1 MSSSEVPKLAV
12 ALAKSDKARMKRW
25 RFERCGLGWA
35 LLMTPEPTG
44 HPRGIYTLFFTEMW
58 ERMSYYG
65 MRALLVLFMVDQV
78 QKGGMG
84 LTDETA
90 TAIYGLYTAVVYMAA
105 LPGGWIGDRLLGAK
119 SAVWYGGIVIA
130 LGHLVLGIHRVETFY
145 VGLLIVALG
154 SGLLKS
160 NMSALVGQLYPEGGA
175 RRDAGFTLF
184 YMGINLGGFMGP
196 MICSGLGESIGWRW
210 GFMAAAAGMFLG
222 LVQFKLTRHKIAV
235 HGNRV
240 EHPGQNVRRE
250 WLVFGAAMLLMV
262 VFTVLC
268 VVGVIHLDVMW
279 LSKWTASVIVAIAS
293 LFFLWAFGFAGLNTE
308 EKKRLGVIVVLFLA
322 SALFWAGFEQVGS
335 SFSIFAE
342 RFTQRQFL
350 GFEIPAGWFQ
360 SLNPLMVIGLAPL
373 IAVMWVKLAKR
384 NLAPSLTVKVSWSLL
399 MLAIG
404 FAVAAWAAKRALSTG
419 PVWPTWLMSVVLI
432 HTLGELFLSPVGLSA
447 VTKLSPPRLTG
458 QMMGIWFLGSALGN
472 ILAGLLAGEVT
483 GDATAQMPAR
493 FMDVVATAGISG
505 LVLLLLAKPI
515 TKLMPGIK

>member
-1 MSSSEVPKLAV
+1 
-12 ALAKSDKARMKRW
+12 
-25 RFERCGLGWA
+25 
-35 LLMTPEPTG
+35 MTSEPTG

-105 LPGGWIGDRLLGAK
+105 LPGGWVGDRLLGAK
-119 SAVWYGGIVIA
+119 SAVWYGGIIIA
-130 LGHLVLGIHRVETFY
+130 IGHLVLGIHRTETFY
-145 VGLLIVALG
+145 IGLLIVALG

-160 NMSALVGQLYPEGGA
+160 NMSALVGQFYPEGGA

-184 YMGINLGGFMGP
+184 YMGINLGGFLGP
-196 MICSGLGESIGWRW
+196 LICSGLGEFIGWRW
-210 GFMAAAAGMFLG
+210 GFMAAAGGMFLG
-222 LVQFKLTRHKIAV
+222 LLQFRLTRGRIE
-235 HGNRV
+235 GYGDRV
-240 EHPGQNVRRE
+240 EHPGQNLRRE
-250 WLVFGAAMLLMV
+250 WLVLGVSMMAVLML
-262 VFTVLC
+262 TVLC
-268 VVGVIHLDVMW
+268 VTGAIHLDVLW
-279 LSKWTASVIVAIAS
+279 LSKWTASMIVAIATA
-293 LFFLWAFGFAGLNTE
+293 FFVWAFVFAGLSAE
-308 EKKRLGVIVVLFLA
+308 EKKRLVVILVLFLA

-342 RFTQRQFL
+342 RFTLRRFM
-350 GFEIPAGWFQ
+350 GWEIPAGWFQ

-373 IAVMWVKLAKR
+373 VAALWVKLAGR
-384 NLAPSLTVKVSWSLL
+384 DLAPSLAMKVSWSLIMMAL
-399 MLAIG
+399 G
-404 FAVAAWAAKRALSTG
+404 FGVAAWAAHRALNTG
-419 PVWPTWLMSVVLI
+419 PVWPTWLMTVVLI

-493 FMDVVATAGISG
+493 FMEVVATTGIAG
-505 LVLLLLAKPI
+505 LLLLVLAKPI
-515 TKLMPGIK
+515 TRLMPGIR